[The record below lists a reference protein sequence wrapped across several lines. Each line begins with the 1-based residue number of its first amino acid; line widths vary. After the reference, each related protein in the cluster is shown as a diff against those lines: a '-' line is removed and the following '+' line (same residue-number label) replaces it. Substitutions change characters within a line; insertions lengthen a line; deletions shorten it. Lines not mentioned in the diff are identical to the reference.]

1 MQTVSTAW
9 AKATQQTLLPEMLVE
24 LTYGVTDPGIHEDA
38 VVTAQ
43 MANSASKIGTLLS
56 DPNTSVTKYGALG
69 WNSWGLDGTFEYYDP
84 SYRGDCFMGG
94 YYGLYNNTGWATG
107 YEPQIIISFPELRE
121 VTLPGLQITWCS
133 DYNEWASS
141 FKVTVHRGTTV
152 VAERTIEGNTSIV
165 SEVDLP
171 MSEYNKIVITVLKW
185 SLPHGMARCTSVYL
199 GAVSVFAKEDLLS
212 FNHSQEVDLLSASL
226 PTYSMTFSLRNENAQ
241 WNPDNE
247 SGNAQ
252 FLSEQ
257 QEIKLRYAMKH
268 SPTPE
273 WIDGGVFWLS
283 EWDIPNNGMEA
294 RFTAKGVLGFMNE
307 TYSGPQSGTLYS
319 IAEAALKQASLPA
332 LSNGYP
338 NYELDPV
345 LKNYSTSFDGE
356 YTIAEMLQLVAHAST
371 CVIHQDRK
379 GVLHIQAWE
388 PQYSNY
394 VIDENISYTHPEYT
408 ISRPLKSVSVGYGA
422 DNARIT
428 LLHESKGEIQ
438 SIDNT
443 LLVTEEDA
451 TRVGEKA
458 IEILQHRKVI
468 SGEIRADVSLDCLDG
483 VIVTSRYSS
492 SIIALTGLEYSING
506 GGIRG
511 KYTGRV
517 VSPKLTD
524 VSYHVGEIYSGEVS

>member
-9 AKATQQTLLPEMLVE
+9 ARATQQTLLPEMLVE

-38 VVTAQ
+38 VVTGEN
-43 MANSASKIGTLLS
+43 ANSASRIKTLLTN
-56 DPNTSVTKYGALG
+56 PNEDVTKYGALG
-69 WNSWGLDGTFEYYDP
+69 WNSWGLDGSFEYYNS

-94 YYGLYNNTGWATG
+94 YYCQFDNTEWASG
-107 YEPQIIISFPELRE
+107 YEPRIVINFPELRE
-121 VTLPGLQITWCS
+121 VTLPGLKITWCA

-141 FKVTVHRGTTV
+141 FRVTVYRGDTV
-152 VAERTIEGNTSIV
+152 VAEKTIEGNTSIV

-185 SLPHGMARCTSVYL
+185 SLPHGMARITSVYL
-199 GAVSVFAKEDLLS
+199 GAVSVFSKDDLLS
-212 FNHSQEVDLLSASL
+212 FNHSQEVDLLSAAL
-226 PTYSMTFSLRNENAQ
+226 PTNSITFSLRNENAQ

-294 RFTAKGVLGFMNE
+294 RFTAKSILGFMNE
-307 TYSGPQSGTLYS
+307 TYTGTKSGTLYA
-319 IAEAALKQASLPA
+319 IAEAALKQASLPS
-332 LSNGYP
+332 LSNGSS
-338 NYELDPV
+338 NYELDPI
-345 LKNYSTSFDGE
+345 LKNYSTSVDGE
-356 YTIAEMLQLVAHAST
+356 YTIAEMLQLVAHAGT
-371 CVIHQDRK
+371 CVMYQDRR
-379 GVLHIQAWE
+379 GVLHIEAWASK
-388 PQYSNY
+388 YSNY

-408 ISRPLKSVSVGYGA
+408 ISRPLKSISVGYGA
-422 DNARIT
+422 DGARIT
-428 LLHESKGEIQ
+428 LPHESKGEIQ

-443 LLVTEEDA
+443 LLTTESDA
-451 TRVGEKA
+451 RRVGEKA
-458 IEILQHRKVI
+458 IDILQHRKVI
-468 SGEIRADVSLDCLDG
+468 SGDFRADVSLDCLDG

-492 SIIALTGLEYSING
+492 SIIALTRLEYSING
-506 GGIRG
+506 GAIRG

-517 VSPKLTD
+517 ISPKLTN